1 MLNPV
6 HRILSFFGRSAPGA
20 GAEEHQTSTSHTIV
34 VQVNARLLPMD
45 RSEHFG
51 DPLDEQLMNAGC
63 GEVSGGGAML
73 SPAGEVEYCEL
84 EVQVDGDLAEAEQL
98 VVDTLT
104 RLGAPKGSRL
114 LIKDQNREVDFGDA
128 EGLAVYLNGTD
139 LPPEV
144 YQTSDSSF
152 VYIEIQRLLGESGR
166 VLSHWQG
173 PTETAFYLYGP
184 SYREM
189 RQLIANFLAS
199 YPLCAK
205 ARVEQIA

>member
-6 HRILSFFGRSAPGA
+6 NRILSFFSRSAADAPSRD
-20 GAEEHQTSTSHTIV
+20 EVTSHVIV
-34 VQVNARLLPMD
+34 AQVNARLLPMD
-45 RSEHFG
+45 RGEHFG
-51 DPLDEQLMNAGC
+51 DPLDEQLMNAGL
-63 GEVSGGGAML
+63 GEVCGGGEML
-73 SPAGEVEYCEL
+73 TPAGEVEYCAL
-84 EVQVDGDLAEAEQL
+84 EIQVDGDLAEAEQL

-114 LIKDQNREVDFGDA
+114 LIKHENREVEFGEA

-152 VYIEIQRLLGESGR
+152 VYIEFQRLLGDDGR

-184 SYREM
+184 SHREM
-189 RQLIANFLAS
+189 KLRLANFLAS